1 MRKRGIWKKRIFLVM
16 LSLFFAL
23 QTGAAQMTA
32 YADDDDEDEY
42 SDEAHDDEIADA
54 VNRLSTYDKNMR
66 LVNEDQLTEDQLK
79 KLEKICNDARNYIA
93 GTDDITS
100 AQVEIHVSETKALM
114 DSYLERC
121 LAERPQSTVEYL
133 TVGNIYDTPV
143 ARGGEGVVLILP
155 ILNLGE
161 EALQNVIVTPVISG
175 SVREWPFEISRTG
188 YAEEIGEIP
197 GSHNIEEAYANHRE
211 VRYALATRQDVLTGY
226 YKLDFNIVYEREG
239 KAEKAVLSTYIKT
252 IGAEGSGMLDEEAE
266 GSKTSTPRIIVT
278 GFETD
283 PADVYAGSTFL
294 LTIHVKN
301 TSARTAVS
309 NVEFDLEAA
318 KEGEDENT
326 LYASFLS
333 TSGSNAIYVPSI
345 PSGGETQLQIEMTAK
360 ADLVQKPY
368 AIDMTMKYED
378 DKYNPYENKTSL
390 SVPVRQL
397 SRIEYSSA
405 EILPESISVGGQ
417 ANVVFNVYNTGKTT
431 LYNVK
436 VRFEDE
442 TVSGGDA
449 YVGKL
454 ESGATGS
461 VDTMLNGEA
470 ATMDD
475 GMIKTVISYENDAG
489 EVTEVETEIP
499 LFVTEEMPQDDFYI
513 PEEMPQEEQS
523 RLPLI
528 LGCAGAGIVI
538 VIAAVILIVKHRKKK
553 RAQKQREDDLAE
565 LLADDDNGEDK
576 K

>member
-1 MRKRGIWKKRIFLVM
+1 MKKQGTWKKRIFL
-16 LSLFFAL
+16 LLLALFFAL
-23 QTGAAQMTA
+23 QSGALQMTA
-32 YADDDDEDEY
+32 YADDDDEEY
-42 SDEAHDDEIADA
+42 SDEADDDEIADA
-54 VNRLSTYDKNMR
+54 VNRLSTYYKNMR
-66 LVNEDQLTEDQLK
+66 LVNEDQLTEEQLG

-114 DSYLERC
+114 DSYLQRC
-121 LAERPQSTVEYL
+121 LAERPQSTVDYL
-133 TVGNIYDTPV
+133 AVGNIYDAPV
-143 ARGGEGVVLILP
+143 AKGGEGVVLILP

-161 EALQNVIVTPVISG
+161 EALKNVIVTPVISG
-175 SVREWPFEISRTG
+175 SVKEWPFEISRTG

-252 IGAEGSGMLDEEAE
+252 IGAEGSGMLDEETE

-283 PADVYAGSTFL
+283 PADVYAGSTFM

-326 LYASFLS
+326 LYASFLP

-390 SVPVRQL
+390 SVPVKQL

-405 EILPESISVGGQ
+405 EILPESITVGGQ

-461 VDTMLNGEA
+461 VDTMLNGVA
-470 ATMDD
+470 ATTDD
-475 GMIKTVISYENDAG
+475 GMIKTIISYENDAG
-489 EVTEVETEIP
+489 EVTEVETEIS
-499 LFVTEEMPQDDFYI
+499 LFVTEELPPDDLYLPEEI
-513 PEEMPQEEQS
+513 PEETPG

-528 LGCAGAGIVI
+528 LGAAAAGIVI
-538 VIAAVILIVKHRKKK
+538 AIIIIVLIVKRRKKK
-553 RAQKQREDDLAE
+553 RAQKQKEDDLAE
-565 LLADDDNGEDK
+565 LLEDSGNGEDK

>member
-1 MRKRGIWKKRIFLVM
+1 MRKREAWKKRIFLIM

-23 QTGAAQMTA
+23 QTGAARMTA
-32 YADDDDEDEY
+32 YADDDDRKEY
-42 SDEAHDDEIADA
+42 SDEADEDEIADA
-54 VNRLSTYDKNMR
+54 VNRLSAYYKNMR
-66 LVNEDQLTEDQLK
+66 LVNEDRLTEEQLK

-121 LAERPQSTVEYL
+121 LAERPQSTVDYL
-133 TVGNIYDTPV
+133 AVGNIYDTPV
-143 ARGGEGVVLILP
+143 AKGGEGVVLILP

-161 EALQNVIVTPVISG
+161 EALNNVIVTPVVSG

-197 GSHNIEEAYANHRE
+197 GSHNIEEAYANHGE

-252 IGAEGSGMLDEEAE
+252 IGAESAGMLDEEAE
-266 GSKTSTPRIIVT
+266 DDKTSTPRIIVT

-283 PADVYAGSTFL
+283 PADIYAGSTFL

-326 LYASFLS
+326 LYASFLP

-345 PSGGETQLQIEMTAK
+345 SPGGETQLQIEMTAK

-368 AIDMTMKYED
+368 AIDITMKYED
-378 DKYNPYENKTSL
+378 AKYNPYENKTSL
-390 SVPVRQL
+390 SIPVRQL

-405 EILPESISVGGQ
+405 EILPESIAVGGQ

-454 ESGATGS
+454 ESGASGS
-461 VDTMLNGEA
+461 VDTMLSGEA

-475 GMIKTVISYENDAG
+475 GMIRTVISYENDAG

-499 LFVTEEMPQDDFYI
+499 LFVTEETPPDELYI
-513 PEEMPQEEQS
+513 PEEIPQEEQS

-528 LGCAGAGIVI
+528 LGCAGAGIA
-538 VIAAVILIVKHRKKK
+538 IAAATAVVKHRKKK